1 MRVAFGDDVKGDEIR
16 TLADAAFSTGSK
28 GLKYQGPIT
37 IGDKTYQCTLNMV
50 QHGTVP
56 QAVKDERKAKA
67 DADKAAFKAWQESQK
82 TATRTRS

>member
-37 IGDKTYQCTLNMV
+37 IG
-50 QHGTVP
+50 
-56 QAVKDERKAKA
+56 
-67 DADKAAFKAWQESQK
+67 
-82 TATRTRS
+82 TRPTSAP